1 MLGPP
6 PPQIEGAVQVP
17 QLAMVPPQPS
27 PVGPHA
33 MPKSVHVFATH
44 PADPPQTLGVPP
56 PPHVSGAVHP
66 PQSILP
72 PQPSPAKPH
81 VAPRSLH
88 VSGVHDPVVEVVE
101 LSPPSTPVELPSPR
115 SPAPES
121 TPLGNELCSPLDPQA
136 AAVMDPAVNATAS
149 KTYFSFMISGFSR
162 LVTGPGAFVRDV
174 RGYA

>member
-1 MLGPP
+1 
-6 PPQIEGAVQVP
+6 
-17 QLAMVPPQPS
+17 
-27 PVGPHA
+27 
-33 MPKSVHVFATH
+33 MPKSVQVFGTH

-101 LSPPSTPVELPSPR
+101 LSPPVSDPGDPPSPR
-115 SPAPES
+115 LPVPASKPFA
-121 TPLGNELCSPLDPQA
+121 NELCSPLDPQA
-136 AAVMDPAVNATAS
+136 AAVIDPAVITRAS
-149 KTYFSFMISGFSR
+149 KT
-162 LVTGPGAFVRDV
+162 
-174 RGYA
+174 